1 MTPTFTW
8 DVSLGSFLTLVTMI
22 VGLAIAYGKYKRD
35 MGVMN
40 MKLDTIWEWF
50 IGRTNDNP
58 HHRRRDDE

>member
-8 DVSLGSFLTLVTMI
+8 DVSLGTLLTLVTMI
-22 VGLAIAYGKYKRD
+22 VGLAITYGRYKRD

-58 HHRRRDDE
+58 HHRHSDDE